1 MSIALDMKSH
11 LCTQPETNIGLE
23 KMDTE
28 ILLTLKQFN
37 ERYPW
42 PSESAMR
49 SYIYR
54 AEELGLSNAFV
65 RVRRRVLID
74 PQKFFHLVKK
84 IECRSK
90 QGGID
95 EATTTQKGKAHL

>member
-1 MSIALDMKSH
+1 MSV
-11 LCTQPETNIGLE
+11 
-23 KMDTE
+23 KMDAE
-28 ILLTLKQFN
+28 VLLTLKQFN
-37 ERYPW
+37 HRYPW

-74 PQKFFHLVKK
+74 PQKFFHLIKK

-90 QGGID
+90 QGGIN
-95 EATTTQKGKAHL
+95 EATKPQSGRGIA